1 MGHQIAHR
9 RDQGAGL
16 LDHHLRSELLVEPP
30 QPVHLLLEPGHGDSV
45 DDRGL
50 VQHQFEPVGRGLRQ
64 RCGSRVREP
73 EFVGGPS
80 EQVAEELSVVPGLAL
95 AALPV
100 RHHLLQARPAD
111 AQRRAARL
119 GQTQQPSREL
129 VLCPALGLTR
139 SPQR

>member
-1 MGHQIAHR
+1 MGHQVTHR

-16 LDHHLRSELLVEPP
+16 LDHHLRPELLVEPT
-30 QPVHLLLEPGHGDSV
+30 QPVHLLLEPGHGDNV
-45 DDRGL
+45 DDRRL
-50 VQHQFEPVGRGLRQ
+50 VQHQFEPLGRGHRQ
-64 RCGSRVREP
+64 RRRRRIREP
-73 EFVGGPS
+73 EFIGGPS
-80 EQVAEELSVVPGLAL
+80 EQVAEKLPVVPGLAL

-111 AQRRAARL
+111 AQRRPARL
-119 GQTQQPSREL
+119 GQTQQTSREL